1 MFSEQ
6 ARLYHDQML
15 VKKFRTKQMT
25 HWYQDQPYYNIEGR
39 QNVSFWIPVDPVP
52 LEWTLELVAVS
63 HLENCYL
70 PRTFLKKEAK
80 WFPEGSLK
88 EPSGYRS

>member
-15 VKKFRTKQMT
+15 VKKFGTKQMT
-25 HWYQDQPYYNIEGR
+25 HWYQDQSYYNIEGR

-52 LEWTLELVAVS
+52 LAWTLELVAVS

-70 PRTFLKKEAK
+70 P
-80 WFPEGSLK
+80 
-88 EPSGYRS
+88 

>member
-1 MFSEQ
+1 
-6 ARLYHDQML
+6 
-15 VKKFRTKQMT
+15 MT

-39 QNVSFWIPVDPVP
+39 QNVSFWIPVDPMS

-70 PRTFLKKEAK
+70 P
-80 WFPEGSLK
+80 
-88 EPSGYRS
+88 

>member
-52 LEWTLELVAVS
+52 LELVAVS

-70 PRTFLKKEAK
+70 PRIFLKKEAK
-80 WFPEGSLK
+80 
-88 EPSGYRS
+88 